1 MDLIYT
7 DSTGAD
13 VGVLFGF
20 TLDLAFG
27 NEENNFA
34 LELSTDNTE
43 IENGAFIYIEG
54 TEYGGIIDGLE
65 VDTEKQL
72 VTYVGRSFHGIL
84 NSKVIQ
90 PPSGLAYLT
99 LTGDANTV
107 IALIITDL
115 GLGGLF
121 EVETEAS
128 GITISDYQMDRYIKG
143 YDGINKMLKANGAKL
158 AMSFVNGKVKLKAK
172 EIVDYSQDE
181 QYTSDHYAFKI
192 KKHGNKVNH
201 LICLGSGE
209 LTERQVVH
217 LYVQTDGSIS
227 TSTQFFT
234 GIDEYADVFDYPN
247 AESLDD
253 LEQYGRERLKEL
265 HNNDSSEM
273 ELYEDEA
280 VLDINDKVGTTEEV
294 TGTKITNSVVKKI
307 VKIQDDE
314 LKIEYKVGD

>member
-7 DSTGAD
+7 DATGAD

-20 TLDLAFG
+20 SLDLAFG
-27 NEENNFA
+27 SEENNF
-34 LELSTDNTE
+34 ELTMSIDSNG
-43 IENGAFIYIEG
+43 IENDAFIYIYG
-54 TEYGGIIDGLE
+54 TEYGGIVDGRR
-65 VDTEKQL
+65 VDTEQQMI
-72 VTYVGRSFHGIL
+72 TYLGRSFHGIL

-90 PPSGLAYLT
+90 PPSGEAYLNIS
-99 LTGDANTV
+99 GEANAA
-107 IALIITDL
+107 IDSIISSL
-115 GLGGLF
+115 GLGSMF
-121 EVETEAS
+121 EVAATDS
-128 GITISDYQMDRYIKG
+128 GITLSDYQMDRYIKC

-158 AMSFVNGKVKLKAK
+158 AMSFVNGKVKLEAK
-172 EIVDYSQDE
+172 EFVDYSQDE
-181 QYTSDHYAFKI
+181 QYTSDHYALNIQKYS
-192 KKHGNKVNH
+192 NKVNH

-217 LYVQTDGSIS
+217 LYVQADGSIS

-247 AESLDD
+247 AESLEA

-265 HNNDSSEM
+265 HNSDTAEM
-273 ELYEDEA
+273 ELYDDEA

>member
-7 DSTGAD
+7 DGTGAD
-13 VGVLFGF
+13 VGVLFGYA
-20 TLDLAFG
+20 LDLAFG
-27 NEENNFA
+27 SEENDFA
-34 LELSTDNTE
+34 LELSIDSTE

-54 TEYGGIIDGLE
+54 TEYGGIIDGIE
-65 VDTEKQL
+65 VDTENQL
-72 VTYVGRSFHGIL
+72 VTYIGRSFHGIL

-107 IALIITDL
+107 IASIITDL

-128 GITISDYQMDRYIKG
+128 GITISGYQMDRYIKG

-158 AMSFVNGKVKLKAK
+158 AMSFLNGKVKLAAK

-192 KKHGNKVNH
+192 QKHNNKVNH

-217 LYVQTDGSIS
+217 LYVQADGSIS
-227 TSTQFFT
+227 TSTQAFT
-234 GIDEYADVFDYPN
+234 GLEEYADVFDYPN
-247 AESLDD
+247 AESLEE
-253 LEQYGRERLKEL
+253 LEKGGREHLQEL
-265 HNNDSSEM
+265 NNSDTAEM
-273 ELYEDEA
+273 QLYDDET
-280 VLDINDKVGTTEEV
+280 VLDINDKV
-294 TGTKITNSVVKKI
+294 
-307 VKIQDDE
+307 
-314 LKIEYKVGD
+314 

>member
-13 VGVLFGF
+13 VGVLIGYA
-20 TLDLAFG
+20 LDLAFG
-27 NEENNFA
+27 SEENDFA
-34 LELSTDNTE
+34 LEMSIDNTE
-43 IENGAFIYIEG
+43 IENGAYIYIEG
-54 TEYGGIIDGLE
+54 TEYGGVIDGLK

-72 VTYVGRSFHGIL
+72 ATYVGRSFHGIL

-107 IALIITDL
+107 IASIITDL
-115 GLGGLF
+115 GLGNLF

-128 GITISDYQMDRYIKG
+128 GITILGYQMDRYIMG

-158 AMSFVNGKVKLKAK
+158 AMSFVNGKVKLAAK

-192 KKHGNKVNH
+192 QKHNNKVNH

-217 LYVQTDGSIS
+217 LYVQADGSIS
-227 TSTQFFT
+227 TSTQDFI
-234 GIDEYADVFDYPN
+234 GLEEYAAVFDYPN
-247 AESLDD
+247 AESLEE
-253 LEQYGRERLKEL
+253 LEKGGREHLQKL
-265 HNNDSSEM
+265 NNSDTAEM
-273 ELYEDEA
+273 QLYDDET
-280 VLDINDKVGTTEEV
+280 VLDINDKVGTTEEK
-294 TGTKITNSVVKKI
+294 TKTKITNSVVKKI
-307 VKIQDDE
+307 VKIQDDA
-314 LKIEYKVGD
+314 LVIKYKVGD